1 MPKETTGL
9 GSSFGPFGRALPDT
23 LSGSGSSGKGA
34 TQVDTKTSVSD
45 NVTIEL
51 EEIEAREI
59 YKETNV
65 APFQGG
71 SYLPLCFK
79 RVLK

>member
-1 MPKETTGL
+1 M
-9 GSSFGPFGRALPDT
+9 
-23 LSGSGSSGKGA
+23 
-34 TQVDTKTSVSD
+34 QVDTKTSVSD